1 MKMSFWRGVL
11 VVVLIPSLSVFGGMG
26 FSRSLG
32 FGPDSIFVLSASI
45 TGAFFLVVFL
55 LEHFYQKGVRAGAEK
70 ERQEILSR
78 QMHKS

>member
-1 MKMSFWRGVL
+1 ML

-32 FGPDSIFVLSASI
+32 FGPGSIFVPSASI
-45 TGAFFLVVFL
+45 TVAFFMVVFL

-78 QMHKS
+78 QMYES